1 MLAPFLASSAIAQI
15 SSLEAW
21 KQHRNRNVTQLMA
34 ELYKNG
40 IIFQFHCFQKLYS
53 TSLLPHRQGLCNG
66 LFQDRNPNPG
76 FSVWQLDVRKQLLF
90 GGGRNAHL
98 EAAAGVQQLAKSSSA
113 WNLSLGHLDL
123 NFKHEPPY
131 HLFLFTCLAPLLQH
145 PPGLGIFPHAE

>member
-21 KQHRNRNVTQLMA
+21 KQHRKRNVTQLMA

-66 LFQDRNPNPG
+66 LF
-76 FSVWQLDVRKQLLF
+76 
-90 GGGRNAHL
+90 
-98 EAAAGVQQLAKSSSA
+98 
-113 WNLSLGHLDL
+113 
-123 NFKHEPPY
+123 
-131 HLFLFTCLAPLLQH
+131 
-145 PPGLGIFPHAE
+145 